1 MGQLKRKNLNLI
13 STNDLE
19 DVAIAIRAGK
29 DELSLPENLKTFQRQ
44 YPQFDVRKY
53 LNQQFKQSELYY
65 DSSLPEGKRRIL
77 FIAPSIYDAAKKAA
91 GPFIQ
96 KKDAL
101 KYMIGTYKDGE
112 LVKGDA
118 L

>member
-1 MGQLKRKNLNLI
+1 M
-13 STNDLE
+13 
-19 DVAIAIRAGK
+19 
-29 DELSLPENLKTFQRQ
+29 
-44 YPQFDVRKY
+44 
-53 LNQQFKQSELYY
+53 NQQFKQSELYY
-65 DSSLPEGKRRIL
+65 DSNLPEGKREYF
-77 FIAPSIYDAAKKAA
+77 FIAPSIYDAAKKAG

-96 KKDAL
+96 KKNAL